1 MRMERVRKEIK
12 KTLVGLTVL
21 SQNREEKETK
31 AKRQGNLERGNEREK
46 NEPGR
51 IEVNYN
57 LNLN

>member
-31 AKRQGNLERGNEREK
+31 GKRQGNLERGNEREK
-46 NEPGR
+46 NEQR
-51 IEVNYN
+51 
-57 LNLN
+57 